1 MEIEICELIR
11 EKSRISYVDMAER
24 SSVSDATVKRTIGS
38 LVEKGVMIR
47 IGAKRGREGGGSRKF
62 LDPL

>member
-1 MEIEICELIR
+1 
-11 EKSRISYVDMAER
+11 MAER

-47 IGAKRGREGGGSRKF
+47 IGAKRGREGGREGVRGNSSILFKYEGLCRG
-62 LDPL
+62 L